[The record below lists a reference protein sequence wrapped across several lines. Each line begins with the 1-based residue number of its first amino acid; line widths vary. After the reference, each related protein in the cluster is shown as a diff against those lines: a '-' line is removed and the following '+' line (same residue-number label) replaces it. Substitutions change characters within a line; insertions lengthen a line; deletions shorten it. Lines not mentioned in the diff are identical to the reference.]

1 LTGGS
6 SPVGLYRLLAE
17 DPWRSEVPWDRVHW
31 FIGDERFVAETDPL
45 SNMGAAPI
53 PRSGARH
60 ALLNSIRPARRIVSK
75 LPLGIIDKNR
85 QEERKMSEEKDC

>member
-31 FIGDERFVAETDPL
+31 FIGDERFVTETDPL

-53 PRSGARH
+53 SRSGAR
-60 ALLNSIRPARRIVSK
+60 PAAKYSPDPDRR
-75 LPLGIIDKNR
+75 
-85 QEERKMSEEKDC
+85 